1 MIRVR
6 ENSPDAGLIQMTKKN
21 PEAEALIRMTKK
33 NRLVIRAMGGNPAMT
48 PEKVRFMTVPAM
60 LQGAAL
66 FLLRA

>member
-1 MIRVR
+1 
-6 ENSPDAGLIQMTKKN
+6 MTKKN